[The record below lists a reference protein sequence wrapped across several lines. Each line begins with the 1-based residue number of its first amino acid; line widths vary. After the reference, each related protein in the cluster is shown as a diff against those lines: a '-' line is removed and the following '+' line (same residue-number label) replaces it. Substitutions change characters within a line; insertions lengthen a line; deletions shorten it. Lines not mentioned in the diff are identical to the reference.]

1 MKTTKTKAPKSSGG
15 ATPKLRATMPGMTYS
30 VHAIA
35 FSPDGSLQASG
46 RPASVA
52 GDVLWRTTDFKP
64 AHTLAAPADGI
75 CNGLAFSPDGRRLAK
90 CDMDAAEVWDTTTG
104 KRIHALPMKG
114 PIREIAFSPDGKRIA
129 GAVGK
134 AAVIWDAATG
144 AVATRVDLK
153 PIIEEVTYHPD
164 GRLLAQGGK
173 TVFVIDP
180 ASGKVSFTIDHK
192 ASIMSCEV
200 APDGRTLLTSGGKHH
215 TRLWDARTGGAGPV
229 FQDPDEELVYK
240 AMFAPDGK
248 SVLTM
253 NGEAVVRL
261 WDIASGE
268 VRATWPC
275 AKEGVLGD
283 VCFSADGKRL
293 AMQSDELHVI
303 DVATG
308 APIAKLAFEA
318 DGNCLAFSPDGKL
331 LAAGSNDAVM
341 VWEM

>member
-1 MKTTKTKAPKSSGG
+1 MKTTKTKAPKSSGSS
-15 ATPKLRATMPGMTYS
+15 APKLRATLPGMTYS

-35 FSPDGSLQASG
+35 FSPDGSLLASG
-46 RPASVA
+46 RHAGAA
-52 GDVLWRTTDFKP
+52 GDVLWRTKDFKP

-90 CDMDAAEVWDTTTG
+90 CDTDSAELWDTTSG

-114 PIREIAFSPDGKRIA
+114 TIRDIAFSHDGKRIA
-129 GAVGK
+129 GAIGK
-134 AAVIWDAATG
+134 AAVIWDAASG

-153 PIIEEVTYHPD
+153 PIVEDVDYHPD
-164 GRLLAQGGK
+164 GRLIAQGGK

-180 ASGKVSFTIDHK
+180 LSGMVSFTIDHK

-215 TRLWDARTGGAGPV
+215 TRLWDAKAGGAGPV
-229 FQDPDEELVYK
+229 LEDPDEELIYK
-240 AMFAPDGK
+240 AMFTPDGK

-253 NGEAVVRL
+253 NGDAVVRL
-261 WDIASGE
+261 WDIASGK
-268 VRATWPC
+268 VSATWPC
-275 AKEGVLGD
+275 AKEGLFGD
-283 VCFSADGKRL
+283 VCFSPDGKRM

-308 APIAKLAFEA
+308 ATIAKLDFEA
-318 DGNCLAFSPDGKL
+318 DENCLAFSPNGKL

>member
-1 MKTTKTKAPKSSGG
+1 MKTTKTQAPKSSGG
-15 ATPKLRATMPGMTYS
+15 AAPKLRATLPGMTYS

-35 FSPDGSLQASG
+35 FSPDGSLLASG
-46 RPASVA
+46 RHAGA
-52 GDVLWRTTDFKP
+52 GGDVLWRTKDFKP

-75 CNGLAFSPDGRRLAK
+75 CGGLAFSPDGRRLAN
-90 CDMDAAEVWDTTTG
+90 CGTDSADLWDTATG
-104 KRIHALPMKG
+104 KQIYALPMKG
-114 PIREIAFSPDGKRIA
+114 TIRQVAFSPDGKRVA
-129 GAVGK
+129 GAIGK
-134 AAVIWDAATG
+134 AAVVWDAASG

-164 GRLLAQGGK
+164 GRLIAQGGK

-180 ASGKVSFTIDHK
+180 AAGAVSFTIDHK

-200 APDGRTLLTSGGKHH
+200 AADGRTLLTAGGKHH
-215 TRLWDARTGGAGPV
+215 TRLWDAKTGGAGPV
-229 FQDPDEELVYK
+229 FQDPDERLIYK

-253 NGEAVVRL
+253 NGDAVVRL
-261 WDIASGE
+261 WDIGGGE

-275 AKEGVLGD
+275 AREGVFGD
-283 VCFSADGKRL
+283 VCFSPDGKRV

-308 APIAKLAFEA
+308 APIAKLPFEA
-318 DGNCLAFSPDGKL
+318 DENCLTFSPNGKL